1 MPSRVPGQG
10 ALSTLLY
17 SQLMVCGRLRIGTAA
32 VLLATSLVPG
42 AANIDSRDIEWWLC
56 PGPGTLDYLRMF
68 ERPEEWPRAR
78 RIIDVFKFYQQHT
91 QTPAPDIVGPVTVEA
106 LRRSGAFTALRRW
119 GIKTAIEVH
128 AVKEYYC
135 TADAT
140 GMNAAIADTIAAV
153 RAINS
158 SGGYVSLLAM
168 DEPFVS
174 GRSSTCGGPALEP
187 TADRVATYM
196 SAVRA
201 AFPAIQ
207 IGLIEAYPFSS
218 ASAIET
224 MLSLLRSRNALPA
237 FLHMDVDWHLSGA
250 EAFKRDMIRLKAAA
264 EAAQISFGMIITGYD
279 GDADPLYAVDV
290 GGITNLTLET
300 FTDRQRMP
308 NHIIVQSWA
317 ESATGLRITPSNL
330 PEDRAYTHTSLLF
343 NIHRRL
349 LGEIGGQTGK
359 AIPRRQAAL
368 RPPAATDAVR

>member
-1 MPSRVPGQG
+1 MAR
-10 ALSTLLY
+10 A
-17 SQLMVCGRLRIGTAA
+17 RLRIGALA
-32 VLLATSLVPG
+32 VLLATSLVSG
-42 AANIDSRDIEWWLC
+42 AASTDSRDIEWWFC
-56 PGPGTLDYLRMF
+56 PGPSTLDYLRLF

-78 RIIDVFKFYQQHT
+78 RVIDVFKFYQQHT

-106 LRRSGAFTALRRW
+106 LRRSGAFSALRKW

-153 RAINS
+153 RALTS
-158 SGGYVSLLAM
+158 SGGHLPVLAM

-174 GRSSTCGGPALEP
+174 GRSRTCGGPALDP
-187 TADRVATYM
+187 TADRVAAYM
-196 SAVRA
+196 SGVRA

-237 FLHMDVDWHLSGA
+237 FLHMDVDWHLSGP
-250 EAFKRDMIRLKAAA
+250 EAFKRDMVRLKAAA
-264 EAAQISFGMIITGYD
+264 GAAGISFGIIITGYD

-290 GGITNLTLET
+290 AGITNLILET
-300 FTDRQRMP
+300 FTNRQDMP
-308 NHIIVQSWA
+308 DHIIVQSWA

-330 PEDRAYTHTSLLF
+330 PEDRAHTHTSLLF
-343 NIHRRL
+343 NVHRRL
-349 LGEIGGQTGK
+349 LGESGGTTGK
-359 AIPRRQAAL
+359 AIPRRRAAL
-368 RPPAATDAVR
+368 RPPAATVAVQ